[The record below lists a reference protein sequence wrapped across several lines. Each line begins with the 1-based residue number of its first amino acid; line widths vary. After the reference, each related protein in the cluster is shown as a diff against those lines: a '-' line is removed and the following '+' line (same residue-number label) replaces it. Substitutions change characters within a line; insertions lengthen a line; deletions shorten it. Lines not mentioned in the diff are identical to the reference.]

1 MRADPP
7 PEPNL
12 TQPGADAV
20 PGIDAPPGLARHA
33 PTAGPVIH
41 AERTVV
47 EAMDH
52 ALRRTSPSRW
62 KPSWILWS
70 RLLVDELRCQ
80 GVIVT
85 MGPAAPGA
93 GPGSDRRRQ
102 ASLARR
108 IRQADRLAASAWLQR
123 WPEAAQAYEQLGAT
137 LRRLE
142 AEL

>member
-1 MRADPP
+1 
-7 PEPNL
+7 
-12 TQPGADAV
+12 
-20 PGIDAPPGLARHA
+20 
-33 PTAGPVIH
+33 
-41 AERTVV
+41 
-47 EAMDH
+47 
-52 ALRRTSPSRW
+52 
-62 KPSWILWS
+62 
-70 RLLVDELRCQ
+70 LLVDELRCQ